1 MPMVPRKRGVSRSR
15 YERMLQEA
23 MLEVNVAIYKKNKD
37 LVPSLRQTPVTYR
50 EMLGS
55 SRRKAVSHARFRIFR
70 ELHDMGFSYPSIAK
84 VAGLDHTSC
93 LHGVRRIN
101 ELEPL
106 PVLVAEV
113 GKWATVNTSSGDS
126 ISVAQGTQRTTYLD
140 EALTLLEIPMVAIS
154 H

>member
-15 YERMLQEA
+15 YERMLQIA

-37 LVPSLRQTPVTYR
+37 LVPSLRQSPVTYP

-55 SRRKAVSHARFRIFR
+55 SRRKAAAHARFRIFR
-70 ELHDMGFSYPSIAK
+70 ELHDMGFSYPSIGS
-84 VAGLDHTSC
+84 VAGMDHTSV
-93 LHGVRRIN
+93 LHGVVRIN

-113 GKWATVNTSSGDS
+113 GEMTPINATLGDS
-126 ISVAQGTQRTTYLD
+126 I
-140 EALTLLEIPMVAIS
+140 EPAIAA
-154 H
+154 